1 MGANRGAQA
10 GTKRGAGSTS
20 VTTEVGAG
28 DVRGTIRVAPAVL
41 FELIELAVREVPG
54 VVGLATPRGVERI
67 RPRGVHAATGDSGPP
82 PGHPLGGNE
91 NRAGTTTY
99 EANGLRVRLDG
110 DRLDAD
116 VAIVVEPGQGI
127 VELSRAIQ
135 QKVGAAAGRMLGMV
149 VTDVNVFVADVA
161 SPAAG
166 ER

>member
-1 MGANRGAQA
+1 MGENWGAQA
-10 GTKRGAGSTS
+10 DPKRGAGPTP
-20 VTTEVGAG
+20 VATEIGAG

-54 VVGLATPRGVERI
+54 VVGLVAPRGVERI
-67 RPRGVHAATGDSGPP
+67 RPRGVHATAEASDHASCS
-82 PGHPLGGNE
+82 
-91 NRAGTTTY
+91 AGRTAFET
-99 EANGLRVRLDG
+99 AGLRVRIDG

-116 VAIVVEPGQGI
+116 VAIVVEPGQSI

-135 QKVGAAAGRMLGMV
+135 QKVGAAAGRMLGMT

-161 SPAAG
+161 SPDSI